1 MMGEIK
7 IKGGNGDVTLTED
20 TATKRLR
27 NTGKENNIE
36 RFLNEVRVIK
46 QLSDD
51 KELNIVEIL
60 EVYEDLEHPINS
72 YIKMKRYDGTIEN
85 VTNRTSQI
93 QFKELIS
100 VGFAHTFR

>member
-36 RFLNEVRVIK
+36 RF
-46 QLSDD
+46 SYYPT
-51 KELNIVEIL
+51 IVT
-60 EVYEDLEHPINS
+60 Y
-72 YIKMKRYDGTIEN
+72 YII
-85 VTNRTSQI
+85 
-93 QFKELIS
+93 F
-100 VGFAHTFR
+100 